1 MEPPRSYLSPYIH
14 ELFQIVRRDNE
25 IATIPAAP
33 LVIGPGLD
41 LIGLNEI
48 IPSDYDA
55 SQDWFKLAVRQGI
68 FEKKIY
74 FYFFCI

>member
-1 MEPPRSYLSPYIH
+1 MEPPRSYLSPYIQ

-55 SQDWFKLAVRQGI
+55 SQDWFKLAVRQVG
-68 FEKKIY
+68 
-74 FYFFCI
+74 